1 MTASTFDTLTAARAL
16 KAAGIEADQAEAIA
30 AQLRTAAEAD
40 RGELVTRGDFAELA
54 KRAELVTRGDFA
66 ELAKRAELVTRGELY
81 RALWIQ
87 GAGIVAILT
96 ALRFLP
102 I

>member
-1 MTASTFDTLTAARAL
+1 MTAAAFDAHQAVRRLE
-16 KAAGIEADQAEAIA
+16 AAGIETRQAEAIVSEMREA
-30 AQLRTAAEAD
+30 AGTD
-40 RGELVTRGDFAELA
+40 HGELVI
-54 KRAELVTRGDFA
+54 
-66 ELAKRAELVTRGELY
+66 RGELY